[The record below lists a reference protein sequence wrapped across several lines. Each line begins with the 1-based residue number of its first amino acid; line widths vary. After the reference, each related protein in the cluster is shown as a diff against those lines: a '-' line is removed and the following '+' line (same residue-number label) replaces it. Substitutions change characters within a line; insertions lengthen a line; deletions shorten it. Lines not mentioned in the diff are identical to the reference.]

1 MFNDSDKISGKVFNN
16 LSKGAKAYV
25 EAIKNAEGATG
36 KFKAS
41 FTGLGAAMKA
51 NPVGAV
57 IASIVALITVIKI
70 AENAY
75 DKAHD
80 NLDDLSE
87 KGETISEELSNI
99 RSEIDQVDEQI
110 AELSRQKLSITDSSD
125 ISVLNTQIELL
136 EQRKELLE
144 WQEANKKKEE
154 ENTANAKIEGTK
166 NNSVY
171 DGASYADWNSGK
183 LTKSKNFFNSTLGAE
198 TLATVRR
205 RHIKCIANSV
215 KNTAAQAQTATVT
228 NPFSKK
234 AKISA
239 TISPASADQIPPP
252 VELKIAGKVIAA
264 KTA

>member
-1 MFNDSDKISGKVFNN
+1 MAFPKTTDGI
-16 LSKGAKAYV
+16 KAYV

-87 KGETISEELSNI
+87 KGEIISEELSNI
-99 RSEIDQVDEQI
+99 RSEIDKVDEQI

-171 DGASYADWNSGK
+171 NGASYADWNSGK
-183 LTKSKNFFNSTLGAE
+183 LSKTKG
-198 TLATVRR
+198 VRN
-205 RHIKCIANSV
+205 ITSGEDALTTYSV
-215 KNTAAQAQTATVT
+215 
-228 NPFSKK
+228 
-234 AKISA
+234 
-239 TISPASADQIPPP
+239 
-252 VELKIAGKVIAA
+252 VI
-264 KTA
+264 